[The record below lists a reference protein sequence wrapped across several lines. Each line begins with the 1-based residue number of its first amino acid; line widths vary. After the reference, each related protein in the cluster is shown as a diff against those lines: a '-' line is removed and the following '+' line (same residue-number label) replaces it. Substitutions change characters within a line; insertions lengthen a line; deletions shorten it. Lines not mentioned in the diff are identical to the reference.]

1 MNAKEA
7 ARRQGRIRDARRQ
20 GRIRDTLAGLLEI
33 FETNLHQEMD
43 PEQEAEL
50 IKLLALGEK
59 WCRGEL

>member
-7 ARRQGRIRDARRQ
+7 ARRQGRIRDA
-20 GRIRDTLAGLLEI
+20 LAGLLEI

-43 PEQEAEL
+43 PQQEAEL